1 MEDKIYHNLKN
12 TTVRNLYWLLFSN
25 SPLSQ
30 SYDISPYIQFPNQI
44 LEEWKLLSQNY
55 FIELDKNPSSL
66 ITFLDRKKNK
76 RLGFYAE
83 ALLSYFFQTFNQ
95 IELLLQNFQIINKH
109 KTVGEID
116 FIILYNKK
124 VIHLECAV
132 KYYLLKDFN
141 NANEPSNWVGPRM
154 KDNLKLK
161 LLRLIN
167 HQLPLGTRKE
177 ISDKINCNIDSSYL
191 FVKGIFFAEKELY
204 SNIVSTGKPNQFI
217 RQSELDKL
225 AVKPIKVLI
234 RPNWLSSNSPSKLNS
249 ATDFIQLD
257 QPMKKP
263 ELVLFED
270 NRSRFIVPDNWGKE

>member
-1 MEDKIYHNLKN
+1 MEDKIYHNLKS
-12 TTVRNLYWLLFSN
+12 TTVRDLYWLLFSN

-55 FIELDKNPSSL
+55 FIELDNNPSSL

-225 AVKPIKVLI
+225 TVKPIKVLI